1 MKFLNRQMNIIK
13 SDYLIITYTN
23 KPYTDYVKNLS
34 GHLFEL
40 FDYYFILSKHYPTKI
55 LIPENTT
62 LDYIKTIISTRYIQE
77 ISDNDIIIST
87 DYLVKAPVILNTDD
101 CHYHLQL
108 NRKKFITNK
117 FFAFACGD
125 SYFEPKNLKD
135 IITLADSSI
144 YKGFDFIDYKKKVYP
159 GIKQKQN
166 PDDTAFLHLTKS
178 CKKISSELLGTLI
191 QNFKHL
197 TIYTDYLNPGDFS
210 IYKNVK
216 ILKNFGIFDFNFT
229 KFIYTPVSRQFDCSP
244 RLIIECCIL
253 GVPVIFYG
261 IHYRDRGL
269 FERIKVFYDFENYKE
284 LKVNDNELQ
293 KFLLKD
299 DDDIVKILNI

>member
-1 MKFLNRQMNIIK
+1 MKIIK

-23 KPYTDYVKNLS
+23 KPYTDYIKNLS

-40 FDYYFILSKHYPTKI
+40 FDYYFILSKKYPTKI
-55 LIPENTT
+55 LIPEKTT
-62 LDYIKTIISTRYIQE
+62 LNHIKTIINTRYKETIP
-77 ISDNDIIIST
+77 DNDIIIET
-87 DYLVKAPVILNTDD
+87 DYIAKSPVVLNVDD

-117 FFAFACGD
+117 FYSFACGD
-125 SYFEPKNLKD
+125 SYFTPKNLKD
-135 IITLADSSI
+135 ITILADKNI
-144 YKGFDFIDYKKKVYP
+144 YKGFYFIDYKKKIYDK
-159 GIKQKQN
+159 IKQIKN
-166 PDDTAFLHLTKS
+166 PNETVFLHLTKS
-178 CKKISSELLGTLI
+178 CKKISSELLGSII

-216 ILKNFGIFDFNFT
+216 ILKNQGIFDFNFT
-229 KFIYTPVSRQFDCSP
+229 KYIYTPVSRGFDCSP

-261 IHYRDRGL
+261 IRYRDSGL
-269 FERIKVFYDFENYKE
+269 FERIKVFKNFENYKE
-284 LKVNDNELQ
+284 LEVNENELQ
-293 KFLLKD
+293 NFILKEND
-299 DDDIVKILNI
+299 CIIDILKC